1 MYLNLLVHHFGIGS
15 FFLLLG
21 YLCRKML
28 HLFLDYLRTRY
39 VEVVKDKIMWC
50 VHVAIRFQLM
60 LALSTRIGGGVS
72 ALSQQFRDL
81 QEHTTTFVS
90 FLGNFW
96 CLFMSE
102 SS

>member
-1 MYLNLLVHHFGIGS
+1 MELGCFL
-15 FFLLLG
+15 LLLG
-21 YLCRKML
+21 YLCAKML
-28 HLFLDYLRTRY
+28 HLFLDHLRTRY
-39 VEVVKDKIMWC
+39 VEVVKDKIMWG
-50 VHVAIRFQLM
+50 VHVAIRTWFQCM
-60 LALSTRIGGGVS
+60 LALSSRIGGGGS

-96 CLFMSE
+96 CLLLSG